1 MPMEMMQ
8 QDQMP
13 DAAGYGNRCRHLKNA
28 YGTNATARDAT
39 VKCTD
44 FMGMLFLAR
53 DVAHS
58 VHLNTRSYSK
68 HVALNIFYERI
79 VGAADDFAE
88 AYQGRHGLIGPISLM
103 SAKKTANI
111 IEFLEDQLKE
121 IEACDMRWWI
131 SRTVRCSNLSTIS

>member
-1 MPMEMMQ
+1 MNK
-8 QDQMP
+8 
-13 DAAGYGNRCRHLKNA
+13 AC
-28 YGTNATARDAT
+28 
-39 VKCTD
+39 D
-44 FMGMLFLAR
+44 FVGMLFLAR

-88 AYQGRHGLIGPISLM
+88 AYQGRHGLIGPITLM
-103 SAKKTANI
+103 SAKKTGNI

-121 IEACDMRWWI
+121 LEAMRYEVCDKTDTALQQLI
-131 SRTVRCSNLSTIS
+131 DNIVEVYLRTLYKLRFLA

>member
-1 MPMEMMQ
+1 M
-8 QDQMP
+8 
-13 DAAGYGNRCRHLKNA
+13 
-28 YGTNATARDAT
+28 
-39 VKCTD
+39 KCAD

-53 DVAHS
+53 DVSHS

-79 VGAADDFAE
+79 VGVADDFAE
-88 AYQGRHGLIGPISLM
+88 SYQGRHGLIGPISLM

-121 IEACDMRWWI
+121 IEAARYDI
-131 SRTVRCSNLSTIS
+131 VGKSDSSLQQLIDNIIEIYLRTLYKLRFLA